1 MRFFYLIPAFFAVVF
16 GQHAGHQTSEF
27 HPKMSIQQCTKSG
40 GCQTEQG
47 EVTIDSNWRWTH
59 KTNDYTNCYTGNT
72 WDKTLCPDAAT
83 CTQNCALEG
92 VDENTWTGTYG
103 VHTISGGI
111 QLNFV
116 TQGPYSKNI
125 GSRTYLMESSSKYKM
140 FKLVNKEF
148 TFDTDVSQLDCGLN
162 GALYFAELQPD
173 GGMSE
178 YSTNECGAKF
188 GTGYCDAQCPHDMKW
203 ISGEANSDGWKPS
216 DTDPNSGTGKYGS
229 CCNEMDIWESN
240 KHDCAFTPHPCKP
253 DGPYRCEGTECGDNG
268 ADRYKGVCD
277 KDGCDLNAYRAGNTT
292 FFGPGS
298 NFVVDSSQPMTVVTQ
313 FISSDGTDDGDL
325 VEIKRIFVQNGKVI
339 QHAYTNIPGVSKQFN
354 SLTDETCAAQKSAM
368 GDVNDFKAKGGMKAM
383 GEALKRGMVLVMSL
397 WDDHYAHMLWLDS
410 SYPLDK
416 PPSDPGITRG
426 PCATTSGD
434 PKDVESKQANANVK
448 YYNVK
453 YGEIGSTFPSQ

>member
-1 MRFFYLIPAFFAVVF
+1 M
-16 GQHAGHQTSEF
+16 G
-27 HPKMSIQQCTKSG
+27 
-40 GCQTEQG
+40 
-47 EVTIDSNWRWTH
+47 
-59 KTNDYTNCYTGNT
+59 
-72 WDKTLCPDAAT
+72 
-83 CTQNCALEG
+83 
-92 VDENTWTGTYG
+92 
-103 VHTISGGI
+103 

-203 ISGEANSDGWKPS
+203 ISGEANSDDWKPS

-240 KHDCAFTPHPCKP
+240 KHDCAFTPHVCNK
-253 DGPYRCEGTECGDNG
+253 DGPYRCSGTECGDNG

-298 NFVVDSSQPMTVVTQ
+298 NFVVDSSQPMTLSRSLFLQMVPMMAILLRSSESSFKMVKLSSMPIQ
-313 FISSDGTDDGDL
+313 ISQVYQSSLIHLQMRL
-325 VEIKRIFVQNGKVI
+325 VRPKNQQWGMSTILKLR
-339 QHAYTNIPGVSKQFN
+339 
-354 SLTDETCAAQKSAM
+354 AA
-368 GDVNDFKAKGGMKAM
+368 
-383 GEALKRGMVLVMSL
+383 
-397 WDDHYAHMLWLDS
+397 
-410 SYPLDK
+410 
-416 PPSDPGITRG
+416 
-426 PCATTSGD
+426 
-434 PKDVESKQANANVK
+434 
-448 YYNVK
+448 
-453 YGEIGSTFPSQ
+453 

>member
-1 MRFFYLIPAFFAVVF
+1 
-16 GQHAGHQTSEF
+16 
-27 HPKMSIQQCTKSG
+27 
-40 GCQTEQG
+40 
-47 EVTIDSNWRWTH
+47 
-59 KTNDYTNCYTGNT
+59 
-72 WDKTLCPDAAT
+72 
-83 CTQNCALEG
+83 
-92 VDENTWTGTYG
+92 
-103 VHTISGGI
+103 
-111 QLNFV
+111 
-116 TQGPYSKNI
+116 
-125 GSRTYLMESSSKYKM
+125 M

-325 VEIKRIFVQNGKVI
+325 VEIKSIFIAN
-339 QHAYTNIPGVSKQFN
+339 TLVSVSTIITTVSTFT
-354 SLTDETCAAQKSAM
+354 SVRT
-368 GDVNDFKAKGGMKAM
+368 
-383 GEALKRGMVLVMSL
+383 VLVARMRGES
-397 WDDHYAHMLWLDS
+397 AIMLVRFPDIHFITATSVLTS
-410 SYPLDK
+410 S
-416 PPSDPGITRG
+416 
-426 PCATTSGD
+426 
-434 PKDVESKQANANVK
+434 
-448 YYNVK
+448 
-453 YGEIGSTFPSQ
+453 